1 MMVLRARSV
10 QTFLAILYL
19 LDLLACAKIG
29 EPQPPQ
35 VLVPKPAIDLATRQY
50 GDRILLTVSAPTQ
63 NTNGSRLTTLG
74 SVEILRI
81 AGDRQGATPLSEDA
95 FLAQAQSLGSIAA
108 QDLALY
114 RRDGSLAVPDPA
126 PVGPASFYK
135 QGFRYAIRFINR
147 RNQTAGLSN
156 QVYIAPVPI
165 PLAPD
170 KLVSTVTPDSIK
182 ITWNEP
188 SANADGSTPARITG
202 YNIYRTEDPKS
213 VPSATVNVALLT
225 KPEFGDRS
233 FEFDKTYYYAVSV
246 VASTANPY
254 AESPPSALQSV
265 TPRDTFPPG
274 IPKSL
279 DAVAENGVV
288 TLLWTAPDDND
299 VAGYRVYRKE
309 KDATARVLLQTQVVT
324 ALSFRDDQVRHGI
337 QYEYSVAAVDTHG
350 NEGPA
355 ATVIVEVQ

>member
-1 MMVLRARSV
+1 MVHRARSV
-10 QTFLAILYL
+10 PTFLAIICL
-19 LDLLACAKIG
+19 LDLLSCGKIG

-35 VLVPKPAIDLATRQY
+35 VLVPKPAVDLAARQY
-50 GDRILLTVSAPTQ
+50 GDRILLSVSVPAQ

-74 SVEILRI
+74 SVEILRVT
-81 AGDRQGATPLSEDA
+81 GDRQGATPLSEDA

-108 QDLALY
+108 ADLARY
-114 RRDGSLAVPDPA
+114 RRDDSLALPDPA
-126 PVGPASFYK
+126 PVGPASLYK
-135 QGFRYAIRFINR
+135 RGFRYAVRFINR

-165 PLAPD
+165 PFAPD
-170 KLVSTVTPDSIK
+170 KLVSAVTQDSIK
-182 ITWNEP
+182 LTWNAP
-188 SANADGSTPARITG
+188 AANADGSAPARIAG
-202 YNIYRTEDPKS
+202 YSIYRTEDPKS
-213 VPSATVNVALLT
+213 VPMVPLNVAPLT
-225 KPEFGDRS
+225 KPEFEDRS

-246 VASTANPY
+246 VASIGNPY
-254 AESPPSALQSV
+254 AESLPSALQSV

-309 KDATARVLLQTQVVT
+309 KDGAARVLLQTQLVT
-324 ALSFRDDQVRHGI
+324 ALSFRDDQVRRGN
-337 QYEYSVAAVDTHG
+337 QYEYSIAAVDTHG